1 MRRFVIYDY
10 MLMEAKHR
18 SDKMGVLPSSR
29 THGAGNIAGFVGEA
43 AVLNLIGGELR
54 DTLSFDILLDG
65 KRVDVKT
72 KSCSSEPRNHYLCS
86 VMEYQLT
93 SRSDIYIFVRVD
105 LTKREGWVL
114 GSISK
119 ARLLSEGRI
128 CKKGEPDGKFLFK
141 EDCRSIRIDQLDDF

>member
-1 MRRFVIYDY
+1 VRRFVVDDY

-18 SDKMGVLPSSR
+18 SDRMGTLPSSR
-29 THGAGNIAGFVGEA
+29 THGAGNIVGFVGEA
-43 AVLNLIGGELR
+43 AVLALTGGELR
-54 DTLSFDILLDG
+54 DTLSFDLMIDG

-72 KSCSSEPRNHYLCS
+72 KSCSSIPRKHYLCS

-93 SRSDIYIFVRVD
+93 NKCDTYFFVRVD
-105 LTKREGWVL
+105 LNKKEGWVL

-128 CKKGEPDGKFLFK
+128 CKKGEPDGKFFFK
-141 EDCRSIRIDQLDDF
+141 EDCRSIRIDQLDPI

>member
-1 MRRFVIYDY
+1 MKRFAIDDY

-18 SDKMGVLPSSR
+18 SNKMGVLPSSR
-29 THGAGNIAGFVGEA
+29 THGKGNIVGFLGEA
-43 AVLNLIGGELR
+43 AVLNLIGGELC

-65 KRVDVKT
+65 KRADVKT
-72 KSCSSEPRNHYLCS
+72 KSCSSPPHKNYLCS
-86 VMEYQLT
+86 VMEYQL
-93 SRSDIYIFVRVD
+93 SNDNDCYIFVRID

-141 EDCRSIRIDQLDDF
+141 EDCRSIRIDQLDEI